1 MVFSSVTFLFYFLPL
16 FLALYF
22 LLPWRNIVLLS
33 ASLIFYA
40 WGEIEFVFLL
50 ILSICLN
57 FFAALAID
65 RATSQETRKWRLL
78 FGLSINLALLGYFKY
93 ADFVW
98 SGIFGLDKEPTHL
111 PLGISFFTFQ
121 AVSYLIDVYRRQ
133 ITAEGSIVT
142 LGTYIAMFPQLVAGP
157 IVRFQSIVHELHG
170 RQLSLDKAVLGFRI
184 FSIGL
189 AQKVLIANT
198 VAGPA
203 DYAFA
208 LSDDRLWAGIA
219 WLGAI
224 SYTFQIYF
232 DFAGY
237 SNMAIGLGL
246 VMGLTLPQN
255 FNYPYISKSITE
267 FWRRWHISLSTWF
280 RDYVYIPLGGNRM
293 GPKRTYFNL
302 LVVFVLCGF
311 WHGAAWTFLFWGLY
325 QGAFLVLERLGWGA
339 VLDQLWAPLRHLYVG
354 LVVVFGWVLFRSETF
369 EGALGYAAA
378 MLGWGQGQ
386 AALEPLGAQLQ
397 PAVIAALVIAV
408 FWSTPVFR
416 NLLADLEAQEARGTI
431 SPPRWMDG
439 VTGIL
444 LFGVSLSVVSLGG
457 YDPFIYFRF

>member
-22 LLPWRNIVLLS
+22 LLPWRNITLLT

-40 WGEIEFVFLL
+40 WGEIEFVGLL
-50 ILSICLN
+50 VLSIVWN
-57 FFAALAID
+57 FFAALAIE
-65 RATSQETRKWRLL
+65 RAVLDSARRIRLA
-78 FGLSINLALLGYFKY
+78 GGIAINLALLGYFKY
-93 ADFVW
+93 ADFLW
-98 SGIFGLDKEPTHL
+98 SDVFGFDKEPTHL

-121 AVSYLIDVYRRQ
+121 AISYLVDVYRRQ
-133 ITAEGSIVT
+133 IAAEKSIIT
-142 LGTYIAMFPQLVAGP
+142 LGTYISMFPQLVAGP
-157 IVRFQSIVHELHG
+157 IVRFQSIAHELHQ
-170 RQLSLDKAVLGFRI
+170 RFLSLDKAVLGFRI
-184 FSIGL
+184 FAIGL

-203 DYAFA
+203 DYAFGLA
-208 LSDDRLWAGIA
+208 DDRLWAGIA

-224 SYTFQIYF
+224 CYSFQIYF

-255 FNYPYISKSITE
+255 FNYPYISTSITE

-280 RDYVYIPLGGNRM
+280 RDYLYIPLGGNRF
-293 GPKRTYFNL
+293 GATRTYFNL

-325 QGAFLVLERLGWGA
+325 QGAFLILERLGWGRL
-339 VLDQLWAPLRHLYVG
+339 LDQSWRPLRHLYVG

-369 EGALGYAAA
+369 DGALGYAAA
-378 MLGWGQGQ
+378 MLGWGQGS

-397 PAVIAALVIAV
+397 PTVLAALVVATV
-408 FWSTPVFR
+408 WSTPFFS
-416 NLLADLEAQEARGTI
+416 NLLARFEGEKMQGPVLTPQWIGSVSGLI
-431 SPPRWMDG
+431 
-439 VTGIL
+439 
-444 LFGVSLSVVSLGG
+444 LFGFSLSVVSLGG